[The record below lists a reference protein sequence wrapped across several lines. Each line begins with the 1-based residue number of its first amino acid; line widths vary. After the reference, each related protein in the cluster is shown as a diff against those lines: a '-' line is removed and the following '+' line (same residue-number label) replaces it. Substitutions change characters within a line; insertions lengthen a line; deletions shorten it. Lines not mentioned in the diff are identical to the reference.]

1 MNVFGPQVIGN
12 LQGLVDGTIDLQTA
26 VNAINNVRCC
36 NVLPDAQV
44 LFSEAASTFGL
55 NGMVMTTVPLEMACG
70 LPGITCGPRV
80 GF

>member
-36 NVLPDAQV
+36 NVLPDVQV

-55 NGMVMTTVPLEMACG
+55 NGMVMTTVPLEMACR